1 MTPLDTAHAAMM
13 AAPDDDAP
21 RLQFYA
27 RLAETELVLLLA
39 GTPDGDRIAPEIF
52 DVEGGRFALVFDR
65 EDRLA
70 DFTGRQV
77 PCASLSGRAL
87 AQMLAGQG
95 IGLGLNLQV
104 APSEMLIPAEA
115 VDWLVATL
123 GHGPVLDEA
132 RIDEV
137 HAPRG
142 LPEAVL
148 TALDRKLA
156 TAAGLA
162 RLAYLA
168 GVTYAGGGRG
178 HVLAIVDPV
187 PGAETAIA
195 TAIGEALTFSGVEA
209 GHLDVLF
216 LRAADPLAARL
227 ARIGLRFDLPVPDV
241 AQAPGAPGMDPD
253 RPPRLR

>member
-1 MTPLDTAHAAMM
+1 MIADPDNDTV
-13 AAPDDDAP
+13 

-27 RLAETELVLLLA
+27 RLAETEMVLLLDA
-39 GTPDGDRIAPEIF
+39 PAEGDRISPALFDVDGAQFALIF
-52 DVEGGRFALVFDR
+52 DN

-70 DFTGRQV
+70 AFAERQV
-77 PCASLSGRAL
+77 PVAGLSGRAL
-87 AQMLAGQG
+87 ARMLAGQG

-104 APSEMLIPAEA
+104 APSEMLIPADA
-115 VDWLVATL
+115 VDWLAATL
-123 GHGPVLDEA
+123 GHGPTEAEA
-132 RIDEV
+132 RIDAV
-137 HAPRG
+137 HPPSG

-168 GVTYAGGGRG
+168 GVTFTGGVRG

-187 PGAETAIA
+187 PGAETALA
-195 TAIGEALTFSGVEA
+195 AGIGEALTFSGVEA
-209 GHLDVLF
+209 GQLDVLF
-216 LRAADPLAARL
+216 LRPSDPLAARL
-227 ARIGLRFDLPVPDV
+227 ARVGLRFDLPEPE
-241 AQAPGAPGMDPD
+241 AAPAPSAPGMDPD